1 MPSNPNAG
9 KPSAVLDDEL
19 RAAVAARQELGA
31 ELEPEVIA
39 AFLARIENAVTS
51 SPTNRDDPAPRHPN
65 FTARIAWSLALGIPL
80 VAVAGGIGGTMSG
93 AAGVAGILGA
103 LLTVFC
109 LNVYYTEVEKDLELK
124 RMYWRR
130 K

>member
-1 MPSNPNAG
+1 MPSNAS
-9 KPSAVLDDEL
+9 KPSAVLDHEL

-39 AFLARIENAVTS
+39 AFLARIENAVTA
-51 SPTNRDDPAPRHPN
+51 SPSHRDDPAPRRPN
-65 FTARIAWSLALGIPL
+65 FTARIAWSLLLGIPL
-80 VAVAGGIGGTMSG
+80 VAVTGAVGNEISPEVGGF
-93 AAGVAGILGA
+93 GIIAA
-103 LLTVFC
+103 LLTVFG

-124 RMYWRR
+124 RMEWRR